1 MEIMFVYCCFL
12 LCVHGREG
20 KCVDGFGRD
29 TSKRDFL
36 HDIGVDGRII
46 LKWILK
52 QQDGRIWV

>member
-1 MEIMFVYCCFL
+1 MFVHCYFL

-20 KCVDGFGRD
+20 KCIDGFGGD

-36 HDIGVDGRII
+36 HDLDVDGRII

-52 QQDGRIWV
+52 QQDGRAWV